1 MPQLGAKTNSV
12 ADVWV
17 CVLVSS
23 FTRALLLLLPSCNNV
38 TYLMTPAENGWSNI
52 CVLVVLVFVRDGLQ
66 ELQSDM
72 WRPAEESPDVL
83 F

>member
-1 MPQLGAKTNSV
+1 
-12 ADVWV
+12 
-17 CVLVSS
+17 
-23 FTRALLLLLPSCNNV
+23 
-38 TYLMTPAENGWSNI
+38 MTPAENGWSNI